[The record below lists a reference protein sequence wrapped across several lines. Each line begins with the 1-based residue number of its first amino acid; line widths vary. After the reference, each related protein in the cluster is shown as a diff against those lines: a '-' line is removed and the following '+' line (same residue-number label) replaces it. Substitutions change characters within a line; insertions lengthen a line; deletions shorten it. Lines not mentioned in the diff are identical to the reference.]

1 MIQTGRKTQISKL
14 AEYVANEFSD
24 KNLTLLDEIAKFEDV
39 PIHYDNY
46 EDAFDGM
53 LLYDTDSKDFHI
65 HINIDNWNKQNS
77 KRGRFTLAHELGHFF
92 LDEHRLGL
100 KYGLLEPHASFHNLN
115 HKTAI
120 ELEADYFA
128 ICLLMPKD
136 KFKSFSAEHRRI
148 TGNKRFSFDTIIGL
162 SESFQ
167 TSVLSTLIRFGEV
180 GTHEIFAV
188 VSKENIA
195 KWFVKSNDF
204 PNWKSKFKIGDTIP
218 QTTVAG
224 EYYTMENR
232 KFTGIESLS
241 ADDWF
246 NPPADDNRA
255 NRQMYEQ
262 CYFSNSY
269 GYVISLMWFD

>member
-1 MIQTGRKTQISKL
+1 MIPPNRKTQISKL
-14 AEYVANEFSD
+14 AEYLANEFSD
-24 KNLTLLDEIAKFEDV
+24 RNLTLLNKIARFESV
-39 PIHYDNY
+39 PIYYDQY

-53 LLYDTDSKDFHI
+53 LLYDTDNKDFHI
-65 HINIDNWNKQNS
+65 HINIDNGNKQNS

-100 KYGLLEPHASFHNLN
+100 KYGFLEPHASFHNVNQKSL
-115 HKTAI
+115 I

-128 ICLLMPKD
+128 SCLLMPTD
-136 KFKSFSAEHRRI
+136 KFKNYSAVFRKQ
-148 TGNKRFSFDTIIGL
+148 TGNRKFSLDTILGL
-162 SESFQ
+162 SETFQ

-188 VSKENIA
+188 VSKDNIA
-195 KWFVKSNDF
+195 KWFVKSSDF
-204 PNWKSKFKIGDTIP
+204 PNWKFKFNVGNTIP
-218 QTTVAG
+218 QSTVAG
-224 EYYTMENR
+224 EYYTKESS
-232 KFTGIESLS
+232 KYTGIESLS

-246 NPPADDNRA
+246 HVPSNDNRA

-262 CYFSNSY
+262 CYYSDSY

>member
-14 AEYVANEFSD
+14 AEYIANEFSD
-24 KNLTLLDEIAKFEDV
+24 KNLTLLDEIAKFEGV
-39 PIHYDNY
+39 PIHFDNY

-53 LLYDTDSKDFHI
+53 LLYDTDNKEFHI
-65 HINIDNWNKQNS
+65 HINIDNGNKQNS

-92 LDEHRLGL
+92 LNEHRLGL
-100 KYGLLEPHASFHNLN
+100 KYGLLEPHASFHNIN
-115 HKTAI
+115 HKSSI

-128 ICLLMPKD
+128 SCLLMPKD
-136 KFKSFSAEHRRI
+136 KFKNFSAEYRKL
-148 TGNKRFSFDTIIGL
+148 TGNKKFSLDTILGL
-162 SESFQ
+162 SNSFQ

-188 VSKENIA
+188 ISKNNVA

-204 PNWKSKFKIGDTIP
+204 PNWTFKFKIGNNIP

-224 EYYTMENR
+224 EYFTNENS
-232 KFTGIESLS
+232 KYNGIESVS

-246 NPPADDNRA
+246 YIPSNDSRS

-262 CYFSNSY
+262 CYYSDSY
-269 GYVISLMWFD
+269 GYVISLIWFD

>member
-1 MIQTGRKTQISKL
+1 MIQASRKTQISKL
-14 AEYVANEFSD
+14 AEYIANEFSD
-24 KNLTLLDEIAKFEDV
+24 KNLTLLDEIAKFESV

-53 LLYDTDSKDFHI
+53 LLYDTDNKDFHI
-65 HINIDNWNKQNS
+65 HINIDSGNKQNS
-77 KRGRFTLAHELGHFF
+77 RRGRFTFAHELGHFF

-100 KYGLLEPHASFHNLN
+100 KYGLLEPHASFHNIN
-115 HKTAI
+115 HKTPI

-128 ICLLMPKD
+128 SCLLMPKD
-136 KFKSFSAEHRRI
+136 KFQNFSAEYKRL
-148 TGNKRFSFDTIIGL
+148 TGNRKFSLDTIIGL
-162 SESFQ
+162 SNSFQ

-188 VSKENIA
+188 VAEDNVA

-204 PNWKSKFKIGDTIP
+204 PNWNFKFKIGNSLP

-224 EYYTMENR
+224 EYFTKTDS
-232 KFTGIESLS
+232 KFTGVELLS
-241 ADDWF
+241 VDDWF
-246 NPPADDNRA
+246 YAPLNDYRAD
-255 NRQMYEQ
+255 RQMYEQ
-262 CYFSNSY
+262 CYYSDSF

>member
-1 MIQTGRKTQISKL
+1 MIQAGRKTQIIKL
-14 AEYVANEFSD
+14 AEYIANEFSD
-24 KNLTLLDEIAKFEDV
+24 KNLTLLNKIAKFESV

-53 LLYDTDSKDFHI
+53 LLYDSENKDFHI
-65 HINIDNWNKQNS
+65 HINIDNENKQNS

-100 KYGLLEPHASFHNLN
+100 KYGLLEPHASFHNINQKLP
-115 HKTAI
+115 I

-128 ICLLMPKD
+128 SCLLMPKE
-136 KFKSFSAEHRRI
+136 KFKNFSTEHKKL
-148 TGNKRFSFDTIIGL
+148 TGNKKFSFDTIIGL
-162 SESFQ
+162 SNSFQ

-188 VSKENIA
+188 ISKDNVA
-195 KWFVKSNDF
+195 KWFVRSSDF
-204 PNWKSKFKIGDTIP
+204 PDWSFKFKVGGTTP

-224 EYYTMENR
+224 EYFTKTNS
-232 KFTGIESLS
+232 KFTSVELLS

-246 NPPADDNRA
+246 YTYTNDKRAD
-255 NRQMYEQ
+255 RQMYEQ
-262 CYFSNSY
+262 CYYSDSY
-269 GYVISLMWFD
+269 GYVISLVWFD